1 MRIMTWRLTG
11 SEEDRRKRILNDRV
25 RMKTWRR
32 KRKYWLYNEKKGK
45 INREENEME
54 DEEKVE
60 RGETKNLL

>member
-1 MRIMTWRLTG
+1 MRIMTWRLSG
-11 SEEDRRKRILNDRV
+11 SEEDRRKRILNDRE

-32 KRKYWLYNEKKGK
+32 KKKILTLWRKEGK